1 VTSHHGRRVT
11 TAPAE
16 QPDPGLASERTRL
29 AWTRTAI
36 SFAAL
41 GAAVLRT
48 SPMAGALVLAAA
60 GLIWAIGR
68 LASRSVRAGSGDRRR
83 LLAMI
88 SGTVAALSVGAT
100 VLVLI
105 GQLQPSVVGGTR
117 RQGLSRRVTGRLP
130 SHHGG
135 TGPAPPMG
143 EAARPVALYRLPCVH
158 DGVQERE
165 RRPARGNP
173 HIRQVG

>member
-1 VTSHHGRRVT
+1 VT

-41 GAAVLRT
+41 GAAVLRA

-88 SGTVAALSVGAT
+88 SGTVAALSAGAT

-105 GQLQPSVVGGTR
+105 GHHIAPLLGHH
-117 RQGLSRRVTGRLP
+117 RLP
-130 SHHGG
+130 
-135 TGPAPPMG
+135 
-143 EAARPVALYRLPCVH
+143 
-158 DGVQERE
+158 
-165 RRPARGNP
+165 
-173 HIRQVG
+173 